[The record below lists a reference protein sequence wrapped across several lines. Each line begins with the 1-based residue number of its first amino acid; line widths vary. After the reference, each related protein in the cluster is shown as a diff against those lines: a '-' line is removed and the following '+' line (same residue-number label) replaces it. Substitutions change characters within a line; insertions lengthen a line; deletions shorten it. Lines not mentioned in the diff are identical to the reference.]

1 MPQNRIKSGDINP
14 LINPLNFQQIL
25 KAALELNQQLE
36 EVLREKSRASQEAE
50 AKAVEALRQ
59 ISRGRKPPG
68 ETWGTLRDLMGIL

>member
-50 AKAVEALRQ
+50 ANVAESLLHRAEKNLG
-59 ISRGRKPPG
+59 S
-68 ETWGTLRDLMGIL
+68 MGSHG